1 MHCSDPHARPATV
14 VRARR
19 TAGIAAVLMSAL
31 SVSVSA
37 QELGVIGPVYPVAE
51 PSLMEVIIAKLK
63 RAQAS
68 GVLAKLQ
75 SDAQAR
81 IRQGIEQP
89 AAITHVSKTTQPR
102 THYYDPTLI
111 VPYAVSDAEGRIIV
125 APGTTVNPLD
135 TVALSKHL
143 LFFDARDASQVK
155 RARLLL
161 EQHHGR
167 VKLILTGGSYLDLMK
182 RWKLPVFFDQQ
193 GQLTRT
199 LNIRQVPALVYQEGR
214 RLRIDE
220 IL

>member
-1 MHCSDPHARPATV
+1 MLFRS
-14 VRARR
+14 
-19 TAGIAAVLMSAL
+19 
-31 SVSVSA
+31 
-37 QELGVIGPVYPVAE
+37 
-51 PSLMEVIIAKLK
+51 AKLK
-63 RAQAS
+63 GAQSS

-81 IRQGIEQP
+81 IRQGIEHP
-89 AAITHVSKTTQPR
+89 AAITSVSKTTQPR
-102 THYYDPTLI
+102 THYYDPTVV
-111 VPYAVSDAEGRIIV
+111 VPGAISDAEGRIIV

-143 LFFDARDASQVK
+143 LFFDARDVEQVK

-161 EQHHGR
+161 EQHRGR

-193 GQLTRT
+193 GLLTRKF
-199 LNIRQVPALVYQEGR
+199 NIRQVPALVYQEGR